1 LSNLF
6 PKKKNL
12 ISTKWVFTNKIGLDN
27 KVVKRKA
34 RVVARRFKQ
43 RKSIDFDLTYSPT
56 LNIDELKLI
65 IALASKFK
73 WNMIQ
78 LDKSCIFK
86 CTFR

>member
-1 LSNLF
+1 
-6 PKKKNL
+6 
-12 ISTKWVFTNKIGLDN
+12 
-27 KVVKRKA
+27 
-34 RVVARRFKQ
+34 VARRFKQ
-43 RKSIDFDLTYSPT
+43 RKSIDFGLIYSPT

-65 IALASKFK
+65 IVLASKFK